1 MPTKKKFYSS
11 FLMMSFFPLV
21 IMLCL
26 NTAATL
32 PAVFIGINKAL
43 ENGDMIDLNNTAA
56 ILAFPEAQTALT
68 VGYIC
73 YAFAAIAIFFIWYKK
88 TFLKHQI
95 KIDNK
100 TAFSVKRIIL
110 AVLLIIGTSSVISLG
125 LYALEALAPSVME
138 RYEELMNS
146 AGLGS
151 NFLTTLLY
159 ACILGPIAE
168 ELMFRGVTQGY
179 LRRSGLNGAAVV
191 IIQAVLFGIAH
202 LNLVQSTY
210 AVLFGLSLG
219 LLRHKYCNIRITC
232 LAHIVFN
239 IFGTFVTEAL
249 LSLDLPDAAY
259 IAIYAVLSVIGIA
272 AAVLIFREPVK
283 DIDLYKSAATV
294 PAPADATAQA
304 YT

>member
-32 PAVFIGINKAL
+32 PAVLIGINKAL

-138 RYEELMNS
+138 SYEELQNS
-146 AGLGS
+146 IIDHIKEAGL
-151 NFLTTLLY
+151 T
-159 ACILGPIAE
+159 
-168 ELMFRGVTQGY
+168 
-179 LRRSGLNGAAVV
+179 
-191 IIQAVLFGIAH
+191 
-202 LNLVQSTY
+202 
-210 AVLFGLSLG
+210 
-219 LLRHKYCNIRITC
+219 
-232 LAHIVFN
+232 
-239 IFGTFVTEAL
+239 VTE
-249 LSLDLPDAAY
+249 
-259 IAIYAVLSVIGIA
+259 VT
-272 AAVLIFREPVK
+272 EE
-283 DIDLYKSAATV
+283 
-294 PAPADATAQA
+294 
-304 YT
+304 

>member
-32 PAVFIGINKAL
+32 PAVLIGINKAL

-138 RYEELMNS
+138 SYEELMNS

-283 DIDLYKSAATV
+283 DIDLYKSAATA